1 MKKVDTVVPFKKP
14 DNDASGKE
22 IKKKSNNSYHY
33 NSKCLFQSP
42 VRSIHKNF
50 SVGGFF
56 FKYVYN
62 LPRPEFTT
70 CNF

>member
-33 NSKCLFQSP
+33 DKGQLISECLFD
-42 VRSIHKNF
+42 ILNF
-50 SVGGFF
+50 PKKQRKICRGEISL
-56 FKYVYN
+56 KI
-62 LPRPEFTT
+62 
-70 CNF
+70 